1 MGLTRKEQ
9 VFTALLGAA
18 AVSGLTTLILFL
30 VEATNVLLPAD
41 TKFGIV
47 FDAGSSHTS
56 LFVYQWLAN
65 KENDTG
71 VVSQALACQ
80 AKGPGISSYASD
92 PAQAG
97 ESLQGCLEEALA
109 LIPKAKHQQTPMF
122 LGATA
127 GMRLL
132 SQKNSSQAEDV
143 FAAVNRV
150 LSRSPVDFWGAELLA
165 GQDEGALGW
174 VTINYVLGLL
184 VKLPLLRA
192 RPDAEP
198 APGRAGAEQ
207 PGPPGA
213 SPLLPQRLPG
223 HAGPGRPVRVA
234 LHPGRGPPRP
244 RPEPHCGGDGEPRG
258 LCRRHPGSLQLLQ
271 LRRPRRLRLRR
282 GLPAP
287 RAGPVLRLLQ
297 LLPHVPLPEPHL
309 QAAAGHGQRHCLGVL
324 PEALEAGGGELARAG
339 PLAARLLCL
348 WPVRPHAPA
357 GGLRVQ
363 PGDLGRHRVPQA
375 GRWHRHRLD
384 ARLHAEPD
392 QLDPSRG
399 ARPVAGTELWHL
411 GGWSRLFGA
420 DPHGHSRGHCG
431 AALAPGLGRLPA
443 GAGRQR
449 PELAGAFLSPDPQGL
464 PCGLWPHG
472 HMAPFCPWGHS
483 GHGGCAVAPTV
494 AFRSQRP
501 SVFPMLHEGWAIATP
516 AALRAV

>member
-1 MGLTRKEQ
+1 MGLTRKER

-65 KENDTG
+65 KKNDTG

-143 FAAVNRV
+143 FAAVNWV

-184 VKLPLLRA
+184 VKYSFSGEWIRPLEGTLVGALDMGGASTQITFVPGGPILDKTTQATFRLYGTEHSVYTHSYLCFGRDQMLNRLLA
-192 RPDAEP
+192 GLVQSSPGLLVRHPCYHSGYRGTLALAALYGSP
-198 APGRAGAEQ
+198 CIQAAAPRDLGQNLTVEGT
-207 PGPPGA
+207 GNPGA
-213 SPLLPQRLPG
+213 CVAAIRGLFNFSSCD
-223 HAGPGRPVRVA
+223 GRGDCAFDGVYQPPVRGQFYVEA
-234 LHPGRGPPRP
+234 SSPGQG
-244 RPEPHCGGDGEPRG
+244 
-258 LCRRHPGSLQLLQ
+258 
-271 LRRPRRLRLRR
+271 RRLRDYCAS
-282 GLPAP
+282 GLY
-287 RAGPVLRLLQ
+287 VLTLL
-297 LLPHVPLPEPHL
+297 
-309 QAAAGHGQRHCLGVL
+309 
-324 PEALEAGGGELARAG
+324 LEGYGFSQETWGGIEFRKQAGGTDIGWTLG
-339 PLAARLLCL
+339 YMLNLTSLI
-348 WPVRPHAPA
+348 PVEAPA
-357 GGLRVQ
+357 QWRAQSYGV
-363 PGDLGRHRVPQA
+363 
-375 GRWHRHRLD
+375 W
-384 ARLHAEPD
+384 
-392 QLDPSRG
+392 
-399 ARPVAGTELWHL
+399 VAGVVFLVLTLTAILGATAVQLW
-411 GGWSRLFGA
+411 RR
-420 DPHGHSRGHCG
+420 D
-431 AALAPGLGRLPA
+431 
-443 GAGRQR
+443 
-449 PELAGAFLSPDPQGL
+449 
-464 PCGLWPHG
+464 
-472 HMAPFCPWGHS
+472 
-483 GHGGCAVAPTV
+483 
-494 AFRSQRP
+494 
-501 SVFPMLHEGWAIATP
+501 
-516 AALRAV
+516 

>member
-1 MGLTRKEQ
+1 MGLTRKER

-80 AKGPGISSYASD
+80 VKGPGISSYASD

-184 VKLPLLRA
+184 VKYSFSGEWIRPLEGTLV
-192 RPDAEP
+192 
-198 APGRAGAEQ
+198 GALDM
-207 PGPPGA
+207 GGA
-213 SPLLPQRLPG
+213 STQITFVPGGPILDKTTQATFRLYGTEHSVYTHSYLCFGRDQMLNRLLAGLVQSSPG
-223 HAGPGRPVRVA
+223 LLV
-234 LHPGRGPPRP
+234 
-244 RPEPHCGGDGEPRG
+244 
-258 LCRRHPGSLQLLQ
+258 RHPCYHSGYRGTLALAPLYGS
-271 LRRPRRLRLRR
+271 PC
-282 GLPAP
+282 
-287 RAGPVLRLLQ
+287 V
-297 LLPHVPLPEPHL
+297 
-309 QAAAGHGQRHCLGVL
+309 QAAALRDLGQNLTVEGTGNPGACVAAIRGLFNFSSCDGRGDCAFDRVYQPPVRGQFYAFSNFYHTFHFLNLTSRPSLATANATVWEFCQRPWKLVEASSPGQDRWLRDYCASGLYVL
-324 PEALEAGGGELARAG
+324 TLLLEGYRFSQETWGGIEFRKQAGGTDIGWTLGYMLNLTSLIPAE
-339 PLAARLLCL
+339 
-348 WPVRPHAPA
+348 APA
-357 GGLRVQ
+357 QWRAQSYGV
-363 PGDLGRHRVPQA
+363 
-375 GRWHRHRLD
+375 W
-384 ARLHAEPD
+384 
-392 QLDPSRG
+392 
-399 ARPVAGTELWHL
+399 VAGVVFLVLTLTAILGATAVQLW
-411 GGWSRLFGA
+411 RR
-420 DPHGHSRGHCG
+420 D
-431 AALAPGLGRLPA
+431 
-443 GAGRQR
+443 
-449 PELAGAFLSPDPQGL
+449 
-464 PCGLWPHG
+464 
-472 HMAPFCPWGHS
+472 
-483 GHGGCAVAPTV
+483 
-494 AFRSQRP
+494 
-501 SVFPMLHEGWAIATP
+501 
-516 AALRAV
+516 

>member
-1 MGLTRKEQ
+1 MGLTWRERA
-9 VFTALLGAA
+9 FTALLGAA

-56 LFVYQWLAN
+56 LLVYQWPAN

-71 VVSQALACQ
+71 VVSQALACR
-80 AKGPGISSYASD
+80 AKAPGAPDVASLQPLPRTSRGLSPVCLKSPSSVSWPGISSYASD

-122 LGATA
+122 LGATG

-132 SQKNSSQAEDV
+132 SRKNSSQAEDV
-143 FAAVNRV
+143 FAAVSQA
-150 LSRSPVDFWGAELLA
+150 LSRSPVAFWGAELLA

-184 VKLPLLRA
+184 V
-192 RPDAEP
+192 
-198 APGRAGAEQ
+198 
-207 PGPPGA
+207 
-213 SPLLPQRLPG
+213 
-223 HAGPGRPVRVA
+223 
-234 LHPGRGPPRP
+234 
-244 RPEPHCGGDGEPRG
+244 
-258 LCRRHPGSLQLLQ
+258 Q
-271 LRRPRRLRLRR
+271 LRRPRRLRLRQ

-287 RAGPVLRLLQ
+287 RAGTVLRLLQ
-297 LLPHVPLPEPHL
+297 LLPHLPLPEPHL
-309 QAAAGHGQRHCLGVL
+309 QAAAGHGQCHHLGVL

-339 PLAARLLCL
+339 RPAARLLCL
-348 WPVRPHAPA
+348 GPVHPHAPA
-357 GGLRVQ
+357 RGLRVQ

-384 ARLHAEPD
+384 AGLHAEPD
-392 QLDPSRG
+392 RPDPSRG
-399 ARPVAGTELWHL
+399 ARPVAGTELWRL
-411 GGWSRLFGA
+411 GGRSRLFGA

-431 AALAPGLGRLPA
+431 AALAPGLGWLPP

-449 PELAGAFLSPDPQGL
+449 PELARAFLSPNPKGS

-472 HMAPFCPWGHS
+472 HMAPFCRWGHS
-483 GHGGCAVAPTV
+483 GHGGCAVAPTM
-494 AFRSQRP
+494 AFRCQRP
-501 SVFPMLHEGWAIATP
+501 SGFPMLHEGWAIATP